1 MNYLATGENPPRLG
15 NQHPNIVPYQV
26 FATEDG
32 AIVLSVGNDAT
43 FERFCKGF
51 GLDHLLADDRF
62 ATNAA
67 RVANRA
73 LVTDT
78 LTPVMKSRTT
88 AEWIREL
95 EALSIGCGPINSLKE
110 VFADPHVQA
119 RGMVIEMPHA
129 ATGGAPVKLI
139 ANPVK
144 LSATP
149 ADYRIAPPVL
159 GAHTEEVLREAGLAP
174 AEIAALREKGVV

>member
-1 MNYLATGENPPRLG
+1 MNFLATGENPPRLG

-26 FATEDG
+26 FATADG

-51 GLDHLLADDRF
+51 GLEHLLADDRF

-78 LTPVMKSRTT
+78 LTPTLKARST
-88 AEWIREL
+88 AEWISAL
-95 EALSIGCGPINSLKE
+95 EALSIGCGPINTLKE
-110 VFADPHVQA
+110 VFDDPHVKA
-119 RGMVIEMPHA
+119 RGMVIEMPHD

-149 ADYRIAPPVL
+149 PDYRISPPVL
-159 GAHTEEVLREAGLAP
+159 GAHTDAVLAEAGMSE